1 MFARV
6 LKNATL
12 KVVGEM
18 EIPLKRVVRA
28 RGHTLIN
35 LEFETIWKKTD
46 EIVMDHL
53 F

>member
-1 MFARV
+1 MFACV
-6 LKNATL
+6 LKNTTL

-35 LEFETIWKKTD
+35 LEFENDLD
-46 EIVMDHL
+46 EI